1 VKREQRLRSS
11 ADFSRVRERAP
22 RAWAHPLLVLYAA
35 PNDLPGTRVGITVSG
50 RVGKAVVRNKIRRR
64 IREAVRLLLPRL
76 VPAYDLVFIARP
88 ASASADWPQLRQ
100 AVEDALARA
109 GVLRCV
115 ACTPAS
121 CSGAP
126 QE

>member
-1 VKREQRLRSS
+1 MDFLLPIWNPFIVHPMENGLRLI
-11 ADFSRVRERAP
+11 AQ
-22 RAWAHPLLVLYAA
+22 PLAGLVS
-35 PNDLPGTRVGITVSG
+35 PGVAGALAITIFTIVL
-50 RVGKAVVRNKIRRR
+50 
-64 IREAVRLLLPRL
+64 RLVLLPRL